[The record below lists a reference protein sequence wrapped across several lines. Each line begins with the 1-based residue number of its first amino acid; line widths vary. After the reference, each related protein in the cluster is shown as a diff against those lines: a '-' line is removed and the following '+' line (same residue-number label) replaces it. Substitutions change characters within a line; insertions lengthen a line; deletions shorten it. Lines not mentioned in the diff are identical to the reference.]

1 MSRKKKV
8 ELCVFFGRYNK
19 LCGYTYSRLLINEY
33 DSLVSGQFI

>member
-19 LCGYTYSRLLINEY
+19 LCDYMYSRLLINEY
-33 DSLVSGQFI
+33 DPLFSGQFI